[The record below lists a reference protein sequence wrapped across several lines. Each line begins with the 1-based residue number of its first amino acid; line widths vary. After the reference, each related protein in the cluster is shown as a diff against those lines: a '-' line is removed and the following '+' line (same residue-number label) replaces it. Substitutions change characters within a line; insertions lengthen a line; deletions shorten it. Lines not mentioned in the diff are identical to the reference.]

1 MGDVRPSCVGTF
13 RSFSGPS
20 ARTRPAGCNNSVHD
34 VNGVNRELWKAEEA
48 GMTEAEKPGDVLF
61 GSSPIF
67 MADLPFRWNFSL
79 PHVSLRA

>member
-1 MGDVRPSCVGTF
+1 LNAVIGDIR
-13 RSFSGPS
+13 
-20 ARTRPAGCNNSVHD
+20 
-34 VNGVNRELWKAEEA
+34 KAEEA